1 MFYFRTTYRDKPNRD
16 VTDVLIKE
24 VRAHNPTFSAADIR
38 GVLNISVHQYWG
50 ATVREIARNCGVITR
65 K

>member
-1 MFYFRTTYRDKPNRD
+1 M
-16 VTDVLIKE
+16 LIKE

-38 GVLNISVHQYWG
+38 GVLNISVHQYPG
-50 ATVREIARNCGVITR
+50 ATVCEIARNCGVITR